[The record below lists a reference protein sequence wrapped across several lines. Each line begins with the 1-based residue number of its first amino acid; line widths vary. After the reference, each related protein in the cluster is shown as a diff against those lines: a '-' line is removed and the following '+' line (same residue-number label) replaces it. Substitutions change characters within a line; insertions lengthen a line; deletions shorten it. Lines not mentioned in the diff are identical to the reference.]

1 MRLSFKRTLII
12 GTQKGEKRLK
22 MNKKMYDC
30 WLSIERRLYLVCQR
44 HHLLYVGVVMSS
56 CSPLVMLL
64 MGINAIIWLLI
75 QISLRIQSE
84 QTHRR
89 SMGGLA
95 LSPVRLWALSASV
108 SRNKKHTHTR
118 THVNIIVLL
127 EAEEDL
133 IICRGN
139 VSKHA
144 RISVGAQTNLK
155 NMSRA
160 EGKKWK
166 QGCCTVDAVQNQ
178 EAVKWVAR
186 KKRES
191 HKNKANLFSKQE
203 HSTRC
208 RLIFLSWMNSGKRE
222 AFDLFSA
229 TDISLTVC
237 GQISFKRRYR
247 LH

>member
-1 MRLSFKRTLII
+1 MHYHRYRVCFFPITHLSVVSYLACCFLNHTKWSIMCLSFKRTLII

-118 THVNIIVLL
+118 T
-127 EAEEDL
+127 
-133 IICRGN
+133 
-139 VSKHA
+139 
-144 RISVGAQTNLK
+144 
-155 NMSRA
+155 
-160 EGKKWK
+160 
-166 QGCCTVDAVQNQ
+166 
-178 EAVKWVAR
+178 
-186 KKRES
+186 
-191 HKNKANLFSKQE
+191 
-203 HSTRC
+203 
-208 RLIFLSWMNSGKRE
+208 
-222 AFDLFSA
+222 
-229 TDISLTVC
+229 
-237 GQISFKRRYR
+237 
-247 LH
+247 

>member
-1 MRLSFKRTLII
+1 MCLSFKRILII

-22 MNKKMYDC
+22 MNKKIYYC
-30 WLSIERRLYLVCQR
+30 WLSIERRLYLVCQAKRQR

-89 SMGGLA
+89 SMGVSAVTGSTLSSFCKCLA
-95 LSPVRLWALSASV
+95 QQ
-108 SRNKKHTHTR
+108 KKHTHI
-118 THVNIIVLL
+118 NIIVLL

-144 RISVGAQTNLK
+144 CISVGAQTNLK
-155 NMSRA
+155 NMSCA
-160 EGKKWK
+160 EKKWK

-178 EAVKWVAR
+178 EAVKCVA
-186 KKRES
+186 KKKATKIKRTS
-191 HKNKANLFSKQE
+191 FLNK
-203 HSTRC
+203 STALGAE
-208 RLIFLSWMNSGKRE
+208 LIFLSWMNSGKRE